1 MHTEE
6 NPMTTRTRR
15 RLPLRA
21 ALLTAALGLGA
32 AASAQDGAGAAP
44 TAQDGANA
52 TAAQD
57 IPPGTQMAVAPAD
70 SAPTLEETRLSMS
83 KWIETQQ
90 IIAKERKDWQQG
102 KEILVGRVDLIKQE
116 VASLEEKIAQAQSS
130 VADADKKKAEL
141 VAETDHLKAVDKQL
155 TDAVTG
161 MEAEV
166 RRLTKA
172 IPESIRTR
180 LQPLFQRIPEEG
192 ATTHVSNA
200 ERYQNVLGILNELNK
215 ANSELTVSYEVRNLS
230 DGKPAEVQAIYVG
243 LSQAYFVSARG
254 EAGVGRPTLDGW
266 TWTPSPAV
274 AADVLMAFEILQGK
288 HSPVFVPLPV
298 NLK

>member
-6 NPMTTRTRR
+6 NIMTTRTRR

-32 AASAQDGAGAAP
+32 AASAQDGAAAAP
-44 TAQDGANA
+44 A
-52 TAAQD
+52 
-57 IPPGTQMAVAPAD
+57 APAD
-70 SAPTLEETRLSMS
+70 NEPAQEMVAGQQVAGAPLDSGPSLEETRLSMS

-102 KEILVGRVDLIKQE
+102 KEILLGRLDLIKQE
-116 VASLEEKIAQAQSS
+116 VSSLEEKIAQAQSN
-130 VADADKKKAEL
+130 VAEADRKKAEL

-155 TDAVTG
+155 ADTVAG
-161 MEAEV
+161 MESEV
-166 RRLTKA
+166 RRLAKA

-192 ATTHVSNA
+192 ATTRVSNA

-215 ANSELTVSYEVRNLS
+215 ANSELTVSFEVRNLS

-254 EAGVGRPTLDGW
+254 EAGIGRPTLDGW

>member
-6 NPMTTRTRR
+6 NIMTTRTRR

-32 AASAQDGAGAAP
+32 AASAQDGAAAAP
-44 TAQDGANA
+44 A
-52 TAAQD
+52 
-57 IPPGTQMAVAPAD
+57 APAD
-70 SAPTLEETRLSMS
+70 NEPAQEMVAGQQVAGAPLDSGPSLEETRLSMS

-90 IIAKERKDWQQG
+90 SIAKERKDWQQG
-102 KEILVGRVDLIKQE
+102 KEILAGRLELIKQE
-116 VASLEEKIAQAQSS
+116 VASLEEKIAQAQSN
-130 VADADKKKAEL
+130 VAEADRKKAEL

-155 TDAVTG
+155 ADTVAG
-161 MEAEV
+161 MESEV
-166 RRLTKA
+166 RRLAKGS
-172 IPESIRTR
+172 PECIRTR
-180 LQPLFQRIPEEG
+180 LQPLCQRIPEEG
-192 ATTHVSNA
+192 ATTRVSNA

-254 EAGVGRPTLDGW
+254 EAGIGRPTLDGW